1 MHKERRLG
9 WACPKTSAGVMAVWG
24 GELQSWFGAWCYLCC
39 NLPLTPTPPSC
50 KLHFPQLEEEKVRAE
65 EPQVLEYSNGASPW
79 DVQGDSWSESGHGP
93 PPLPVLLGPASLPT
107 ACRPGFL
114 LPVCVSVL
122 PPGRLL
128 RSPSRVS
135 VHRHT
140 RPHERHECESPSVA
154 KMDKAPSFGWRWVW
168 VTDVSASKLRG
179 SFSRNRK

>member
-93 PPLPVLLGPASLPT
+93 PPLCCWGLHRFLLLADPASY
-107 ACRPGFL
+107 CRSASLCFHQDGSCVPPVECLFTDTPGHMRDTNARA
-114 LPVCVSVL
+114 
-122 PPGRLL
+122 RLWP
-128 RSPSRVS
+128 RW
-135 VHRHT
+135 T
-140 RPHERHECESPSVA
+140 RPRPLDGGGC
-154 KMDKAPSFGWRWVW
+154 G
-168 VTDVSASKLRG
+168 
-179 SFSRNRK
+179 